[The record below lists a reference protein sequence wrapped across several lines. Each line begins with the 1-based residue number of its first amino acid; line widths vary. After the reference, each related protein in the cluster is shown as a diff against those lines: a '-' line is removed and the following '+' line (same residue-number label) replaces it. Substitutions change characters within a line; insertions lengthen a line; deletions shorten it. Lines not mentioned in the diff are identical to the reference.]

1 MNSSTI
7 LVHPRLIAA
16 ITAVLRFHG
25 FKKDGLPDG
34 IAEVQTRT
42 LEWARSNPLPTEID
56 SGCKLVTTI
65 AINWCIDEDRKKDV
79 RKDFESKHHVGLC
92 SDPDMHGPLEED
104 PDREDPVDLQR
115 KLEVFLQ
122 EVRAARMP
130 PNAEQVA
137 IGLAEGKSQEEIAS
151 ELGVTEGSV
160 HRTTANLRKR
170 FSARLAALGLLTT
183 LLMLVVLLFVI
194 PMGGV
199 ARPEL
204 AAPPATTAV
213 AVTTQHAAAPEE
225 PASLDGGVDGARRM
239 RDLLELE
246 AKPGQ
251 R

>member
-1 MNSSTI
+1 M
-7 LVHPRLIAA
+7 
-16 ITAVLRFHG
+16 
-25 FKKDGLPDG
+25 
-34 IAEVQTRT
+34 
-42 LEWARSNPLPTEID
+42 
-56 SGCKLVTTI
+56 
-65 AINWCIDEDRKKDV
+65 
-79 RKDFESKHHVGLC
+79 
-92 SDPDMHGPLEED
+92 
-104 PDREDPVDLQR
+104 QR

-137 IGLAEGKSQEEIAS
+137 IGLAEGKSQQEIAS

-160 HRTTANLRKR
+160 HRTAANLRKR

-183 LLMLVVLLFVI
+183 LLMLVVVPFVI

-204 AAPPATTAV
+204 AAPPAATVV

-225 PASLDGGVDGARRM
+225 PAVLDGGVDGARRM
-239 RDLLELE
+239 QDLLELE